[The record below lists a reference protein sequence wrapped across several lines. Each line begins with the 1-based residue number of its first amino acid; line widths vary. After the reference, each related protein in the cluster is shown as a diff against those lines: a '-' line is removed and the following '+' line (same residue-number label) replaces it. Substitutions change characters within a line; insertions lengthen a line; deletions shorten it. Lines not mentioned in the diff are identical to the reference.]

1 MPKGSVEEKRF
12 IRERLAEGYTVE
24 QVIEFLDKKYG
35 HRV

>member
-12 IRERLAEGYTVE
+12 IREKLAQGYTVE
-24 QVIEFLDKKYG
+24 QVTEFLDKKYG